1 MKADLVGFL
10 LSSNVCREVLVDEE
24 GCVDFEG
31 SRMEVVVFLKSWCW
45 TGRFMWRGLVSEE
58 DTLPVC
64 SQRQ

>member
-10 LSSNVCREVLVDEE
+10 FSGNVCREVLVDEE

-31 SRMEVVVFLKSWCW
+31 SRLEVVVFLRSWCRA
-45 TGRFMWRGLVSEE
+45 GGFMWRGLVSEK

-64 SQRQ
+64 CQRQ